1 MKLTGPF
8 KFNTKVEKNLVS
20 IVEEAKIKKKEEA
33 ELICQS
39 RKCLWIVERECEQLI
54 STNYYQIIKMK
65 LNK

>member
-1 MKLTGPF
+1 MKPTGHF
-8 KFNTKVEKNLVS
+8 KFNIKVEKNLVS
-20 IVEEAKIKKKEEA
+20 IVEEAKIKKKEA